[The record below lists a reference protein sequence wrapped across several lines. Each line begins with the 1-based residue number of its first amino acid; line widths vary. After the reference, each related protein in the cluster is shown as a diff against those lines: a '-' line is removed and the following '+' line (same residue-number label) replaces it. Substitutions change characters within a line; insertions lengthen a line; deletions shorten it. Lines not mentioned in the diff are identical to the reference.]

1 MFQEHAASSTCSNR
15 AICHREREDADRA
28 RRREDKERRRLEKE
42 ERRLE
47 KEERRIEREREE
59 REQLAPDFDRGV
71 TAGRGG
77 RSQTLLA
84 SLRVHDA
91 ASLGIFLRGARGWY
105 TD

>member
-1 MFQEHAASSTCSNR
+1 MFQEHAASSTCANR

-59 REQLAPDFDRGV
+59 QE
-71 TAGRGG
+71 GG
-77 RSQTLLA
+77 LTSVA
-84 SLRVHDA
+84 SRRIRHPVVE
-91 ASLGIFLRGARGWY
+91 
-105 TD
+105 